1 MVEGDDATHNPSW
14 FFRFGRRSAGRRAVL
29 GAAADAQQAR
39 FRRQQRIP
47 TSSQS
52 SRLLHGPLLG
62 GSAKGGIEKRHRLLG
77 EIRLPF
83 EQIYPRRAFNR
94 NEVHEAKIHG
104 RQNYHSGGTV
114 FHGLTDF

>member
-1 MVEGDDATHNPSW
+1 MRLTHSPNPSL
-14 FFRFGRRSAGRRAVL
+14 RFGSRSVGGRAVL

-47 TSSQS
+47 TSSKS

-62 GSAKGGIEKRHRLLG
+62 GSAKSGIEKRHRFLG
-77 EIRLPF
+77 EIRLHF
-83 EQIYPRRAFNR
+83 KQIYPRRAFNR

-104 RQNYHSGGTV
+104 C
-114 FHGLTDF
+114 